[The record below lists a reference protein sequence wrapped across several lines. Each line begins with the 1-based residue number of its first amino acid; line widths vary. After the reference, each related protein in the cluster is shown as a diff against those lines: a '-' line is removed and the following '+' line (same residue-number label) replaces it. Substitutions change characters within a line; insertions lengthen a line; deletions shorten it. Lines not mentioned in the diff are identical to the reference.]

1 MQLNWF
7 QWYLIGINIITFVLF
22 TIDYFMYQN
31 GSDGIQPSVIFVI
44 LTVIG
49 GSLGAT
55 LALFVLDHSLNKR
68 NIGWRIFAVS
78 MLIIHVVLVL
88 MLYGPN
94 KQVISDYFKSAYENN
109 KVLIIYLLAIN
120 IITFITFG
128 IDKLLAVADKWR
140 IRILVLLGLCFIG
153 GSLGGLLAMVVFNH
167 KTKQSYFT
175 FGVPMMLLAQIFVLI
190 YLKVAHI
197 I

>member
-128 IDKLLAVADKWR
+128 IDKLLAVTDKWR

-190 YLKVAHI
+190 YLKIAHI

>member
-7 QWYLIGINIITFVLF
+7 QWYLIGINIVTFVLF

-78 MLIIHVVLVL
+78 MLIIHVVLIL

-94 KQVISDYFKSAYENN
+94 KQVISDYFKSVYENN

-128 IDKLLAVADKWR
+128 IDKLLAVTDKWR

-175 FGVPMMLLAQIFVLI
+175 FGVPMMLLAQIFILI
-190 YLKVAHI
+190 YLKSAHI

>member
-128 IDKLLAVADKWR
+128 IDKLLAVTDKWR

>member
-7 QWYLIGINIITFVLF
+7 QWYLIGINIVTFVLF

-55 LALFVLDHSLNKR
+55 LALFILDHSLNKR

-78 MLIIHVVLVL
+78 MLIIHVVLIL

-94 KQVISDYFKSAYENN
+94 KQVISDYFKSVYENN

-128 IDKLLAVADKWR
+128 IDKLLAVTDKWR

-175 FGVPMMLLAQIFVLI
+175 FGVPMMLLAQIFILI
-190 YLKVAHI
+190 YLKSAHI